1 MDFYTE
7 IFKVKNKRLIVE
19 GDKEVLIY
27 SLDQEKT
34 YSGLKSEKPN
44 KLINANILN
53 LEKNRSGGGKG
64 TYLLEPPRIKIPFFK
79 IYKRRLPAVI
89 CRAYVKFDGVIDNC
103 DFSSLTI
110 IWFQDDFALP
120 IENKILKKIK
130 EIPYS
135 LVCNKYSY

>member
-7 IFKVKNKRLIVE
+7 ILKGKNKRLIVE
-19 GDKEVLIY
+19 GDKEMVIY
-27 SLDQEKT
+27 SFDQQKT
-34 YSGLKSEKPN
+34 YNALNSEKPN
-44 KLINANILN
+44 KQINANILN
-53 LEKNRSGGGKG
+53 LEKNRSGNGKG
-64 TYLLEPPRIKIPFFK
+64 TYLIEPPRMKIPFFK
-79 IYKRRLPAVI
+79 IYKRTLPSVT
-89 CRAYVKFDGVIDNC
+89 CRIYVKFDGVIDNC

-110 IWFQDDFALP
+110 VWFQDDFAFP

>member
-7 IFKVKNKRLIVE
+7 IFKGKNKRLIVE

-34 YSGLKSEKPN
+34 YRGLKTEKPN

-53 LEKNRSGGGKG
+53 SEKNRSGRG
-64 TYLLEPPRIKIPFFK
+64 TYLIDPPRIKIPFFK
-79 IYKRRLPAVI
+79 IYKRTLPSVI
-89 CRAYVKFDGVIDNC
+89 CRADVKFDGVIDNC

-110 IWFQDDFALP
+110 VWFQDDFAFP